1 MKLLIKLALN
11 TFTLLIVA
19 YLVPGFYL
27 ADLWAG
33 IVSGVVIGIVNTFI
47 KPVLQIVAFPISI
60 LTFGIAAFL
69 INVFLLWGVSF
80 IVPGFDIENFFAGK
94 NDDLVPFQIAR
105 SWRYSGFRR
114 MLGIMVYPHVALP
127 HAAVLVIG
135 IALYI
140 YHRLGLFQV

>member
-33 IVSGVVIGIVNTFI
+33 IVAGVVIGIVNTFI

-60 LTFGIAAFL
+60 ITFGIAAFL

-80 IVPGFDIENFFAGK
+80 IVPGFDIENFFTAVIASIVLSLVSMFLHKLSENK
-94 NDDLVPFQIAR
+94 N
-105 SWRYSGFRR
+105 
-114 MLGIMVYPHVALP
+114 
-127 HAAVLVIG
+127 
-135 IALYI
+135 
-140 YHRLGLFQV
+140 